1 MPLLYG
7 EGERAFLRL
16 QEEILHVDED
26 YTLFAWTQKSRNKSL
41 LASSLRDFQTFTPQL
56 DPACNDPAD
65 ITQIDLREDLSK
77 NCFSVYPP
85 PSDRMPPQLTSRGLY
100 LTLPLRNHE
109 GGLWHALLS
118 IMCFSRGDT
127 CLLLCATLNHISD
140 RPNKYVKESFFSD
153 ALVFLPESM
162 EDDFRYMSFY
172 VDRPTHNGLD
182 LLNPK
187 PEDLSPPTLELKL
200 DPALIPELTCIASNM
215 VHVRSFGQQ
224 YLGDK
229 FPFTEQSFP
238 NVTMTS
244 ISGQPPWKAM
254 PSSDV
259 QAITHF
265 LRMEDRDP
273 MRVLVDLPELCY
285 TPAFRNRDNTF
296 RFKFGRSGGVDLM
309 LDVGIRDKLWVT
321 PELISVIDTD
331 SRDPYL
337 CATDQCN
344 QVDRATIHTKFLTAG
359 EHHVWNI
366 KISIRPAGAITT
378 TPNSQH
384 FVLTLTRV
392 LKSE

>member
-1 MPLLYG
+1 
-7 EGERAFLRL
+7 
-16 QEEILHVDED
+16 
-26 YTLFAWTQKSRNKSL
+26 
-41 LASSLRDFQTFTPQL
+41 
-56 DPACNDPAD
+56 
-65 ITQIDLREDLSK
+65 
-77 NCFSVYPP
+77 
-85 PSDRMPPQLTSRGLY
+85 
-100 LTLPLRNHE
+100 
-109 GGLWHALLS
+109 
-118 IMCFSRGDT
+118 
-127 CLLLCATLNHISD
+127 
-140 RPNKYVKESFFSD
+140 
-153 ALVFLPESM
+153 M